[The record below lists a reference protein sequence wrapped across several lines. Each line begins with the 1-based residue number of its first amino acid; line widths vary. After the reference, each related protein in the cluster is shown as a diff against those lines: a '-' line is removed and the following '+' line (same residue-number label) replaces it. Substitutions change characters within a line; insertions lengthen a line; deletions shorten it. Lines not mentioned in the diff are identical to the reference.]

1 MGEGENESGVTMPR
15 SWPLRDA
22 LQPVK
27 VPPTAGDMP
36 AEDIWSAGPS
46 IQFDAVGR
54 PSTCQIF
61 AQPCCQ
67 DFGRRDFAG
76 LDFAGLGR
84 SREEP
89 AAMFDLTRLLNV
101 LSSRAGTTADF
112 QRMLEWKLLRGS
124 HEFPGPDGGTCINE
138 AAIVAAGYPYRPIY
152 RVRDLPA
159 SFSRPIALFALC
171 LNDTLEDE
179 MRQELLVPFVT
190 RLAGSADVSKIE
202 MARAELMLRRIVT
215 EILPSAL
222 ARAGDAEIG
231 ERRRA
236 LRTPTELVAIAK
248 SLRNSES
255 SVLHRPLT
263 SALEHAADAG
273 RQWLSGLPT
282 EVVFCSF
289 SVLRDIA

>member
-1 MGEGENESGVTMPR
+1 
-15 SWPLRDA
+15 
-22 LQPVK
+22 
-27 VPPTAGDMP
+27 
-36 AEDIWSAGPS
+36 
-46 IQFDAVGR
+46 
-54 PSTCQIF
+54 
-61 AQPCCQ
+61 
-67 DFGRRDFAG
+67 
-76 LDFAGLGR
+76 
-84 SREEP
+84 
-89 AAMFDLTRLLNV
+89 MFDLTRLLNV
-101 LSSRAGTTADF
+101 LSSRGGATADF

-215 EILPSAL
+215 EILPPAL
-222 ARAGDAEIG
+222 ARAGYAEIG
-231 ERRRA
+231 ERCRA

-289 SVLRDIA
+289 SVLRDIAALEGDRLAEKVYRRAAAILDAAIAIGNQADAGGRQAVARRMDAAKQASQAASHGETIAA